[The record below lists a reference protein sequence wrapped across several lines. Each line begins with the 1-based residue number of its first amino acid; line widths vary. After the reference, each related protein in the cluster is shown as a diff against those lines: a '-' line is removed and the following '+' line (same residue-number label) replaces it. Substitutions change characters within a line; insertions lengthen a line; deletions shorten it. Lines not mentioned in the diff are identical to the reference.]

1 MQLLSP
7 VLFPCAILPGVS
19 FSLFWSSGDLYVDAR
34 CQALVGVSTRSIYVT
49 DFKTKIKIFSKY
61 LKLGQCFSDYLNLGE
76 TIICH
81 WY

>member
-34 CQALVGVSTRSIYVT
+34 CQALVGVSARSIYVT
-49 DFKTKIKIFSKY
+49 DFKTKKKFSKY
-61 LKLGQCFSDYLNLGE
+61 LKLGQCVSDYLNLGE
-76 TIICH
+76 IIISHC
-81 WY
+81 Y